1 MSKNLSTLKFENYI
15 VENVEFKANLNYSGE
30 KREIDIDLDNSYHV
44 EEDNF
49 ISILELEVFPK
60 AEENDFPFNMKVKLI
75 GLFKVDINEKDSV
88 KNSFIEKNSITILFP
103 YLRSIVSTYTA
114 NSNIVTTI
122 LPPINVIKY
131 LEEKKKGHKGDT
143 L

>member
-1 MSKNLSTLKFENYI
+1 M
-15 VENVEFKANLNYSGE
+15 
-30 KREIDIDLDNSYHV
+30 
-44 EEDNF
+44 
-49 ISILELEVFPK
+49 ELEVFPK

-114 NSNIVTTI
+114 NSNIGTTI